1 MHVSRVTPSLQQEA
15 AIDCSLQEL
24 RHGEESPDVA
34 TSLPSSALYMFILAY
49 LVVPLSLHM
58 PSVSILPEKPAFSIY
73 CRVDLIEKGAEP
85 EPGLVLQ

>member
-1 MHVSRVTPSLQQEA
+1 M
-15 AIDCSLQEL
+15 
-24 RHGEESPDVA
+24 A
-34 TSLPSSALYMFILAY
+34 TSLPSSALYVFILAY

-85 EPGLVLQ
+85 ETRLRIAVSENCESTFPLQGPSIHVL